1 MRIKISTLILS
12 AVLVIPGFTIGAE
25 PVDNTNTLPAAKPGQ
40 CYAKVMLP
48 AQYQSKEEKVLVRE
62 GAEKI
67 DTIPAKYEW
76 VEQKVTIAP
85 PRTKLVPVPAVYEDV
100 TEKVEVSPLQRM
112 WVTSL
117 DKKKSLPAS
126 PALLSTAKAGGVR
139 LDEAVPG
146 MCFKEYYQEAQFRTE
161 MKEVL
166 IKEASEQVE
175 TIPAAYEVVE
185 EKVLVKEASRKIV
198 EVPASFETV
207 TEEVLVEPAKTVWK
221 KGGGVI
227 EKIDN
232 TTGEVMCLVEV
243 PAKYKTIE
251 KQVVKTP
258 AATREEEI
266 PAVYKTVK
274 VKKLV
279 TPAKERRTKIPA
291 DYKQVAQRIKVSDAS
306 FSWVAMH
313 EETKPAGMPTG
324 NQICL
329 TEIPAKFET
338 VKKQVVKSPA
348 TFVKEDVPA
357 VVETV
362 KVRKLVAK
370 AEEKRTRIPAEFKMV
385 TKRSKVRDESLEWRQ
400 VLCETNMTKHVI
412 KRLQEAL
419 ENAGYKPGVAD
430 GVMGGATLRA
440 VDTFQQDKG
449 LPRGGLTILTLETL
463 GVKI

>member
-1 MRIKISTLILS
+1 MRIKLSMLTLS
-12 AVLVIPGFTIGAE
+12 AGLLIPGFTTMAE
-25 PVDNTNTLPAAKPGQ
+25 PIDNTNTLPTARPGE

-62 GAEKI
+62 AAEKI
-67 DTIPAKYEW
+67 ETIPGKYEW
-76 VEQKVTIAP
+76 VEQKVSVTP
-85 PRTKLVPVPAVYEDV
+85 PQTRLVPVPAVYEEV
-100 TEKVEVSPLQRM
+100 TEKIEVSPIQRL
-112 WVTSL
+112 WLTSL
-117 DKKKSLPAS
+117 SKKALPAS
-126 PALLSTAKAGGVR
+126 PALLSAAKADGVR
-139 LDEAVPG
+139 LEQAEPG
-146 MCFKEYYQEAQFRTE
+146 MCFKEYYQEAQYKTE

-166 IKEASEQVE
+166 VKEASEQVE
-175 TIPAAYEVVE
+175 TIPATYEVVE
-185 EKVLVKEASRKIV
+185 EKVLIKEASRKLI
-198 EVPASFETV
+198 EVPATYETLA
-207 TEEVLVEPAKTVWK
+207 EEVLVEPAKTIWK

-258 AATREEEI
+258 ATTRVEEI

-279 TPAKERRTKIPA
+279 NPAQEKRTQIPA
-291 DYKQVAQRIKVSDAS
+291 EHKQVAQRIKVSDAS
-306 FSWVAMH
+306 FSWVAVH
-313 EETKPAGMPTG
+313 EETKPAGAPTG

-329 TEIPAKFET
+329 SETSAKFET
-338 VKKQVVKSPA
+338 VNKQVVKAPA

-370 AEEKRTRIPAEFKMV
+370 AEEKRTQIPAEFKMV
-385 TKRSKVRDESLEWRQ
+385 TKRRKVSDDSLEWRQ
-400 VLCETNMTKHVI
+400 VLCETNMTKDVI
-412 KRLQEAL
+412 VRLQEAL
-419 ENAGYKPGVAD
+419 ENAGYKPGAAD

-440 VDTFQQDKG
+440 VQDFQQDKG